1 MSDKGERTM
10 NRSLVIGAL
19 CLSLAGCITAA
30 RHQQDVSAAQEERL
44 TLAAVQRN
52 VRVGM
57 SGAEV
62 LASLGSPNIV
72 STDEARREVWVY
84 DRVGTEYV
92 HSESGVGL
100 ISLIGGASGSAVGGV
115 LPTAS
120 QKSGASRRSQ
130 RTLTIIVRFDHD
142 ELVRDFS
149 YHASRF

>member
-1 MSDKGERTM
+1 M
-10 NRSLVIGAL
+10 NRPLVIGAI
-19 CLSLAGCITAA
+19 CLTLAGCL
-30 RHQQDVSAAQEERL
+30 SAAQHQADLSGADEERL

-52 VRVGM
+52 VNVGM

-62 LASLGSPNIV
+62 LDSLGSPNIV
-72 STDEARREVWVY
+72 STDEERREVWVY

-92 HSESGVGL
+92 HSESGAGL
-100 ISLIGGASGSAVGGV
+100 ISLIGAASGSAVGGI

-142 ELVRDFS
+142 QRVRDFS